1 MLGDSITEQGPW
13 ESAFP
18 DRSVSNQGYAG
29 FTTAQLVDV
38 AIEVAAARPRAV
50 YVLTGTNDIRDQQPP
65 TWTIEHLETILDEF
79 ASSAPDTT
87 VIVQTILPRAVG
99 RDQVRAT
106 NTAIGR
112 LAADR
117 GIEVLDLHP
126 VFDDGTGALRA
137 TDTEDGIHLSEA
149 GNMVWAE
156 VLRGDFAR
164 R

>member
-1 MLGDSITEQGPW
+1 MLGDSITQQGPW

-18 DRSVSNQGYAG
+18 DLSISNQGFAG

-38 AIEVAAARPRAV
+38 ASEVAMARPRAV
-50 YVLTGTNDIRDQQPP
+50 YVLTGTNDIRDSQPP
-65 TWTIEHLETILDEF
+65 SWTVQQLAAILDEF
-79 ASSAPDTT
+79 ASTTPNTT

-99 RDQVRAT
+99 SDEVRAT
-106 NTAIGR
+106 NAAINR

-126 VFDDGTGALRA
+126 VFDDGTGALRPA
-137 TDTEDGIHLSEA
+137 DTDDGIHLSDV
-149 GNMVWAE
+149 GNEVWADL
-156 VLRGDFAR
+156 LRDDFAR